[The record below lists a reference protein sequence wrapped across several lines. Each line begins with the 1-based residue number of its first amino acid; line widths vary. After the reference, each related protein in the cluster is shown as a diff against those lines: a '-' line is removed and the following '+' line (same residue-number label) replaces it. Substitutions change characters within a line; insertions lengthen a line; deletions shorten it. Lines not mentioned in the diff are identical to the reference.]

1 MTICINNA
9 SRACPLILVRD
20 SRGLRR
26 SPVLVL
32 PGKKASMSRIEK
44 VQPKGLARL
53 TAPYTHSEV
62 LRNRTFLA
70 VSLSVFV
77 SYVGIGMIT
86 PVRVLYAESRG
97 ASLTIIGAMATSY
110 LISNF
115 AFQYPVGWLA
125 DRWGRKPVMMISLLS
140 QAALT
145 AIYLP
150 ITDPG
155 LFVVLRFVEGI
166 AAAGMLPAA
175 RALIVDSV
183 PQEQQGEAYGIF
195 GAIFSASFLLGPGL
209 GGLLASST
217 YTGAFI
223 GAIAF
228 RLIGAFVVLF
238 LIRPSARSVMAQ
250 EQEQRR
256 AALPYKALLTRPLV
270 GAYIIAFGDYLWLG
284 FDITLTPLW
293 MHDHLGASV
302 VLIGIA
308 YMAWSLPNTILSPLG
323 GRLSDRKRRSLLIL
337 IFGLAQVPLY
347 IAYGMTTMILLI
359 ILLFAIHGAVYAFI
373 QPAVDAHVA
382 FWSDSHV
389 RARVQGT
396 YATFG
401 LIGSFIGASG
411 FTVLY
416 TVNFRLPI
424 MTMGIC
430 YGVCVLIGFAL
441 IRSNEREA

>member
-1 MTICINNA
+1 
-9 SRACPLILVRD
+9 
-20 SRGLRR
+20 
-26 SPVLVL
+26 
-32 PGKKASMSRIEK
+32 MSRMKK
-44 VQPKGLARL
+44 VQPKGIARL
-53 TAPYTHSEV
+53 TAPFTSSAI

-97 ASLTIIGAMATSY
+97 ASLTIIGAMATAY
-110 LISNF
+110 LVSNF
-115 AFQYPVGWLA
+115 AFQYPAGWLA

-140 QAALT
+140 QAALA

-150 ITDPG
+150 INDPV

-166 AAAGMLPAA
+166 AAAGMLPSA
-175 RALIVDSV
+175 RALIIDSV

-209 GGLLASST
+209 GGLLASSA
-217 YTGAFI
+217 YASAFI
-223 GAIAF
+223 GAIVF
-228 RLIGAFVVLF
+228 RLIGALVVMF
-238 LIRPSARSVMAQ
+238 MIHQPARSALAQEHEQ
-250 EQEQRR
+250 EQEKRSS
-256 AALPYKALLTRPLV
+256 ALPYKALFTLPLV

-302 VLIGIA
+302 ALIGIA
-308 YMAWSLPNTILSPLG
+308 YMAWSLPNAILAPLG
-323 GRLSDRKRRSLLIL
+323 GRLADRKRRSLLIL

-347 IAYGMTTMILLI
+347 IAYGLMTMLLSII
-359 ILLFAIHGAVYAFI
+359 ILFMIHGAVYAFI

-382 FWSDSHV
+382 FWSDSSV

-396 YATFG
+396 YSTFG
-401 LIGSFIGASG
+401 LLGSFIGASG

-416 TVNFRLPI
+416 TMNFRLPM

-430 YGVCVLIGFAL
+430 YGICVLIGFAL
-441 IRSNEREA
+441 ISINERRRERKVNLTKAL

>member
-1 MTICINNA
+1 
-9 SRACPLILVRD
+9 
-20 SRGLRR
+20 
-26 SPVLVL
+26 
-32 PGKKASMSRIEK
+32 MSRIER
-44 VQPKGLARL
+44 VQPKGIARL
-53 TAPYTHSEV
+53 ISPFTSSEV
-62 LRNRTFLA
+62 LRNRVFLA

-97 ASLTIIGAMATSY
+97 ASLAIIGAMATAY

-125 DRWGRKPVMMISLLS
+125 DRWGRKPVMMISLLA
-140 QAALT
+140 QAALA

-150 ITDPG
+150 ITDPV

-175 RALIVDSV
+175 RALIIDSV

-209 GGLLASST
+209 GGLLASSA

-223 GAIAF
+223 GAIVF
-228 RLIGAFVVLF
+228 RLIGALVVLF
-238 LIRPSARSVMAQ
+238 LIRQPMLSVMAQ
-250 EQEQRR
+250 GQGQEKRS
-256 AALPYKALLTRPLV
+256 AALPYKALFTRPLV

-323 GRLSDRKRRSLLIL
+323 GRLADRKRRSLLIL

-347 IAYGMTTMILLI
+347 VAYGLITMMLSII
-359 ILLFAIHGAVYAFI
+359 ILFIIHGAVYAFI

-382 FWSDSHV
+382 FWSDSGV

-396 YATFG
+396 YSTFG

-416 TVNFRLPI
+416 TINFRLPMII
-424 MTMGIC
+424 MGLC
-430 YGVCVLIGFAL
+430 YGVCVLIGFVL
-441 IRSNEREA
+441 IRINERQT

>member
-1 MTICINNA
+1 
-9 SRACPLILVRD
+9 
-20 SRGLRR
+20 
-26 SPVLVL
+26 
-32 PGKKASMSRIEK
+32 MSRIEK
-44 VQPKGLARL
+44 VQPKGIARL
-53 TAPYTHSEV
+53 TAPYTSSAV

-97 ASLTIIGAMATSY
+97 ASLAIIGAMATAY

-115 AFQYPVGWLA
+115 AFQYPAGWLA

-150 ITDPG
+150 ITDPV

-175 RALIVDSV
+175 RALIIDSV

-209 GGLLASST
+209 GGLLASSA

-223 GAIAF
+223 GAIVF
-228 RLIGAFVVLF
+228 RLIGALAVLF
-238 LIRPSARSVMAQ
+238 LIYPPVRSVMAQ
-250 EQEQRR
+250 EQEQEQEKRS
-256 AALPYKALLTRPLV
+256 AALPSKSLFTLPLV
-270 GAYIIAFGDYLWLG
+270 GAYIIAFANYLWLG

-308 YMAWSLPNTILSPLG
+308 YMAWSLPNTILAPLG
-323 GRLSDRKRRSLLIL
+323 GRLADRKRRSLLIL

-347 IAYGMTTMILLI
+347 LAYGLVTMMLSLI
-359 ILLFAIHGAVYAFI
+359 ILFIIHGAVYAFI

-382 FWSDSHV
+382 FWSESNV

-396 YATFG
+396 YSTFG

-411 FTVLY
+411 FTILY
-416 TVNFRLPI
+416 TINFRLPL
-424 MTMGIC
+424 MMMGFC

-441 IRSNEREA
+441 IRINERKA

>member
-1 MTICINNA
+1 
-9 SRACPLILVRD
+9 
-20 SRGLRR
+20 
-26 SPVLVL
+26 
-32 PGKKASMSRIEK
+32 MSRIEK
-44 VQPKGLARL
+44 VQPKGIARL
-53 TAPYTHSEV
+53 TAPYTNSEV
-62 LRNRTFLA
+62 LRNRVFLA

-97 ASLTIIGAMATSY
+97 ASLAIIGAMATAY

-150 ITDPG
+150 ITDPI

-183 PQEQQGEAYGIF
+183 PQDQQGEAYGIF

-209 GGLLASST
+209 GGLLASSS

-223 GAIAF
+223 GAIVF
-228 RLIGAFVVLF
+228 RLIGALVVLF
-238 LIRPSARSVMAQ
+238 LIRQPVRSAMAQGQ
-250 EQEQRR
+250 EQEQEKRS
-256 AALPYKALLTRPLV
+256 AAFPYKALFTLPLV

-302 VLIGIA
+302 ALIGIA
-308 YMAWSLPNTILSPLG
+308 YMAWSLPNAILAPLG
-323 GRLSDRKRRSLLIL
+323 GRLADRKRRSMLIL

-347 IAYGMTTMILLI
+347 TAYGLVTMMLSII
-359 ILLFAIHGAVYAFI
+359 ILFIIHGAVYAFI

-382 FWSDSHV
+382 FWSDSNV

-396 YATFG
+396 YSTFG

-416 TVNFRLPI
+416 TINFRLPI
-424 MTMGIC
+424 IMMGIC
-430 YGVCVLIGFAL
+430 YGICVLLGFAL
-441 IRSNEREA
+441 IRINEREA

>member
-1 MTICINNA
+1 
-9 SRACPLILVRD
+9 
-20 SRGLRR
+20 
-26 SPVLVL
+26 
-32 PGKKASMSRIEK
+32 MSRIEK
-44 VQPKGLARL
+44 VQPKGFARL
-53 TAPYTHSEV
+53 TAPFTSSEV

-77 SYVGIGMIT
+77 SYIGIGMIT

-97 ASLTIIGAMATSY
+97 ASLAIIGAMATAY

-115 AFQYPVGWLA
+115 AFQYPAGWLA
-125 DRWGRKPVMMISLLS
+125 DRWGRKPVMMISLLF
-140 QAALT
+140 QAALA

-150 ITDPG
+150 ITDPV

-166 AAAGMLPAA
+166 AAAGMLPSA
-175 RALIVDSV
+175 RALIVDNV

-195 GAIFSASFLLGPGL
+195 GAVFSASFLLGPGL
-209 GGLLASST
+209 GGLLASSA

-223 GAIAF
+223 GAIVF
-228 RLIGAFVVLF
+228 RLIGALVVLF
-238 LIRPSARSVMAQ
+238 MIRQPARSVMAQ
-250 EQEQRR
+250 EQEQEKRN
-256 AALPYKALLTRPLV
+256 AALPYKALFTLPLV

-323 GRLSDRKRRSLLIL
+323 GRLADRKRRSLLIL

-347 IAYGMTTMILLI
+347 LAYGLVTMLLSII
-359 ILLFAIHGAVYAFI
+359 ILFGIHGAVYAFI

-382 FWSDSHV
+382 FWSASDV

-396 YATFG
+396 YSTFG

-411 FTVLY
+411 FTALY
-416 TVNFRLPI
+416 TLNFRLPM

-441 IRSNEREA
+441 IRTNERRRERKVNLTKAL

>member
-1 MTICINNA
+1 
-9 SRACPLILVRD
+9 
-20 SRGLRR
+20 
-26 SPVLVL
+26 
-32 PGKKASMSRIEK
+32 MSRIER
-44 VQPKGLARL
+44 VQPKGIARL
-53 TAPYTHSEV
+53 TAPYTNSEV
-62 LRNRTFLA
+62 LRNRVFLA

-97 ASLTIIGAMATSY
+97 ASLAIIGAMATSY

-150 ITDPG
+150 ITDPV

-175 RALIVDSV
+175 RALIIDSV

-209 GGLLASST
+209 GGLLASSA

-228 RLIGAFVVLF
+228 RLIGALAVLF
-238 LIRPSARSVMAQ
+238 LIRQPVRSVMAQ
-250 EQEQRR
+250 EQEQEKRS
-256 AALPYKALLTRPLV
+256 ATFPSKSLFTLPLV

-302 VLIGIA
+302 ALIGLA
-308 YMAWSLPNTILSPLG
+308 YMAWSLPNTILAPLG
-323 GRLSDRKRRSLLIL
+323 GRLADRKRRSLLIL

-347 IAYGMTTMILLI
+347 IAYGLMTMMLPII
-359 ILLFAIHGAVYAFI
+359 ILFIIHGAVYAFI

-382 FWSDSHV
+382 FWSESNV

-396 YATFG
+396 YSTFG

-416 TVNFRLPI
+416 TINFRLPLMI
-424 MTMGIC
+424 VGLC

-441 IRSNEREA
+441 IRINERKA